1 MNLVYLISTGGIV
14 AIVVII
20 LVLLLLVASSV
31 RVVSQSNAYVIESLG
46 RYHTTWGTGIH
57 FLIPFLYRVA
67 KKVSLKEQVM
77 DFDPQPVITKDNVTM
92 QIDTVVF
99 FTITDPKAYCYG
111 VDNPVT
117 AIEKLTATTLR
128 NIIGEIELDSTLT
141 SRDLINSKM
150 RSILDDATDP
160 WGIKVN
166 RVELKNILPP
176 KDIRDAMEKQMRA
189 ERERREA
196 ILQAEGVKQAQILKA
211 EGEKQAA
218 ILHAEANREK
228 LIAEAE
234 GQKEAQILEA
244 EGKAK
249 AILAVQEATAEGIKL
264 INAAKPD
271 EGVLTLKAYEAL
283 AQMANGQATKII
295 VPSDLQGVASLATT
309 VKEIVSDK
317 KAK

>member
-67 KKVSLKEQVM
+67 KRVSLKEQVM

-271 EGVLTLKAYEAL
+271 NGVLTLKAYEAL
-283 AQMANGQATKII
+283 GQMANGQATKII
-295 VPSDLQGVASLATT
+295 VPSDLQGVASLATSI
-309 VKEIVSDK
+309 KEIVSEK
-317 KAK
+317 K